1 MPNLSLKIIEIL
13 HLGFCVIELKNILI
27 HLLENQ
33 NLVPFLSSAAR
44 CSPHVFNKNKLQIFI
59 LIKYMKTL
67 SIDNWVPHSKML
79 LYLHHRSYFFIL
91 QSLTTSKMRK
101 FQTLKLSQFHKAKT
115 CWTEKWWSSGNMSN
129 FFEEFFSYFGGQK
142 KVWKFF

>member
-79 LYLHHRSYFFIL
+79 LYLHHRDSKIFFHPAKLDNFKDEKISDCL
-91 QSLTTSKMRK
+91 SFTKQKLAG
-101 FQTLKLSQFHKAKT
+101 LKTGGLVGLWAT
-115 CWTEKWWSSGNMSN
+115 
-129 FFEEFFSYFGGQK
+129 FEGSFLCFGGQK
-142 KVWKFF
+142 KFWKIF